1 MRIFNLKVLN
11 SDDSKDKNFIGL
23 RRIASL
29 FFLLNKWFYF
39 LIEAEHEILR
49 RLNEF
54 KVSCPVP
61 YLNKN
66 NESYFF
72 IDENYQVIKQILYE
86 EDNVKLHIGRLL
98 GNS

>member
-1 MRIFNLKVLN
+1 
-11 SDDSKDKNFIGL
+11 
-23 RRIASL
+23 
-29 FFLLNKWFYF
+29 
-39 LIEAEHEILR
+39 LIEAEHEILM
-49 RLNEF
+49 RLNDF

-72 IDENYQVIKQILYE
+72 IDENYRVIKPILFE
-86 EDNVKLHIGRLL
+86 EENVKVHIGRLL